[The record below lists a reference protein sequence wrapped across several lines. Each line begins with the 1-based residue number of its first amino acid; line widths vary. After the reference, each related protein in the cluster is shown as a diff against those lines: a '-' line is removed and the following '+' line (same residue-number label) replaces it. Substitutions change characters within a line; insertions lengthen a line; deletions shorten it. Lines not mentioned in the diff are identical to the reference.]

1 MSSPEEIQ
9 DLIVRAIKLYAAGC
23 EDGERFPPIADP
35 AQLTATEVA
44 LFCSQLLK
52 AADIAPFEL
61 AMWETWS
68 V

>member
-9 DLIVRAIKLYAAGC
+9 ELIAQAIKLYAASC
-23 EDGERFPPIADP
+23 EDGERFPPVAELH
-35 AQLTATEVA
+35 QVTATEVA
-44 LFCSQLLK
+44 LLCSQLLK

>member
-1 MSSPEEIQ
+1 MSSPDEVQE
-9 DLIVRAIKLYAAGC
+9 LIERAIKLYAASC
-23 EDGERFPPIADP
+23 EDGRRFPPLAD
-35 AQLTATEVA
+35 ADRVTATEVA
-44 LFCSQLLK
+44 LLCSQLLK